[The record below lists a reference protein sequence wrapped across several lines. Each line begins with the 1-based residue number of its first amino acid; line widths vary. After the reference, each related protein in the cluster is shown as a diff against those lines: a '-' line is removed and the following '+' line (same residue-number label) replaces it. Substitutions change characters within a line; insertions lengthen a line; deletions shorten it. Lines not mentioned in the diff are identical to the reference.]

1 MVFRTPLQVQ
11 QQLAAAQG
19 EASEVPGLQK
29 RAQSLQRQLS
39 ETTSAAYA
47 AEAQASKA
55 NQQAAQLQQQAAQ
68 AQQVGGSRD
77 AFIHHNH
84 LKQLPPWH
92 ISHNQAVIRQRRA
105 PEMVATLS
113 VSTLQPAC

>member
-1 MVFRTPLQVQ
+1 MVFWTPLQVQ

-19 EASEVPGLQK
+19 EASQVPGLQQ

-39 ETTSAAYA
+39 EATSAAYA

-68 AQQVGGSRD
+68 AQQVGDSRD
-77 AFIHHNH
+77 AGNNPSSTT
-84 LKQLPPWH
+84 LP
-92 ISHNQAVIRQRRA
+92 ISCPDMPRA
-105 PEMVATLS
+105 F
-113 VSTLQPAC
+113 QP